1 MKKILVVNY
10 SQSGQLNEIIDRFLI
25 PFDPETIERLH
36 IQPLTP
42 FVFPWT
48 SDEFF
53 DKMPECVHEDVIELK
68 PVHFSADRY
77 ELIVIGYQP
86 WFLSPSLPITAL
98 LKTPAF
104 QQRLR
109 DTPVVT
115 VIGGRNMWLN
125 SQESIKKLVKDAGG
139 RLVGN
144 IPLMDRTSNLIS
156 AVTILHWMLTG
167 RKEKKWG
174 VFPMPGVSQQD
185 IESAAGFGAI
195 VKNAFERDELDGVQ
209 QQILATGRIQIPTDI
224 LFIEQRAKKLF
235 RIWAN
240 LIKTKGTTPARRKRL
255 VGFFKYYLLIALFMV
270 APLLLTVYNLLIA
283 PFSGNA
289 IKKKKEYFC
298 GVETKL

>member
-10 SQSGQLNEIIDRFLI
+10 SQSGQLNEIIDRFLV
-25 PFDPETIERLH
+25 PFDPETIERLQ
-36 IQPLTP
+36 IQPVTP

-48 SDEFF
+48 SEEFF
-53 DKMPECVHEDVIELK
+53 DKMPECVNEDVIELQ
-68 PVHFSADRY
+68 PVHFSAERY

-104 QQRLR
+104 QQRLHG
-109 DTPVVT
+109 TPVVT

-174 VFPMPGVSQQD
+174 VFPMPGVSQED
-185 IESAAGFGAI
+185 IESASGFGAI
-195 VKNAFERDELDGVQ
+195 VRNAFERRELDGLQ

-235 RIWAN
+235 RIWAK
-240 LIKTKGTTPARRKRL
+240 LIKTKGTTPARRKTL

-283 PFSGNA
+283 PFTGNA

>member
-10 SQSGQLNEIIDRFLI
+10 SQSGQLNEIIDQFLI
-25 PFDPETIERLH
+25 PFDADAIERLQ
-36 IQPLTP
+36 IQPATP

-48 SDEFF
+48 TDEFF
-53 DKMPECVHEDVIELK
+53 DKMPECVQEDVIPLQ
-68 PVHFSADRY
+68 PVQFSAQRY
-77 ELIVIGYQP
+77 DLIVIGYQP

-98 LKTPAF
+98 LKMPAF
-104 QQRLR
+104 QDRLR
-109 DTPVVT
+109 ETPVVT

-125 SQESIKKLVKDAGG
+125 SQESVKKLLKDAGG
-139 RLVGN
+139 KLVGN

-167 RKEKKWG
+167 QKDKKWG
-174 VFPMPGVSQQD
+174 IFPMPGVSQED
-185 IESAAGFGAI
+185 IASASGFGAI
-195 VKNAFERDELDGVQ
+195 VKNAFDKGEFAGLQ
-209 QQILATGRIQIPTDI
+209 QQILATGRIEIPTDI

-235 RIWAN
+235 RIWAH
-240 LIKTKGTTPARRKRL
+240 LIKTKGTTPAKRKRL

-283 PFSGNA
+283 PFTGNA

-298 GVETKL
+298 GVEIKL